1 MLVSGLAAVGPMI
14 GEAQPH
20 GVLPKNDAV
29 WGCTDITNPGCM
41 GPKVAEKGA
50 FILRKK
56 DAYFAP
62 PQDWRHPVAQND
74 RREKIAGFVIA
85 IAIARGLLAVLP
97 LLCTAALLWTI
108 VAMLDGFAPL
118 PIPGLGFLVF
128 CVFITL
134 VGMLGGTRRGRG
146 IGLALDHLIE
156 KIPVV
161 KVVYTA
167 IKDLLNAL
175 VGDRKSFDQPIVV
188 DLVPDGSIRTLGFV
202 TCEQFDDPVLT
213 GFVAV
218 YLPQSYNFAGNLILV
233 PRQRVHFIDAD
244 AGAFM
249 AFIVSGGVA
258 EMSATRT
265 TIMDLSAFRSR

>member
-1 MLVSGLAAVGPMI
+1 MATVT
-14 GEAQPH
+14 
-20 GVLPKNDAV
+20 KNV
-29 WGCTDITNPGCM
+29 RI
-41 GPKVAEKGA
+41 
-50 FILRKK
+50 KK
-56 DAYFAP
+56 PTATQRLSRSF
-62 PQDWRHPVAQND
+62 
-74 RREKIAGFVIA
+74 
-85 IAIARGLLAVLP
+85 ARGLLAVLP
-97 LLCTAALLWTI
+97 LLSTAALLWTI
-108 VAMLDGFAPL
+108 VRMLDGFAPL
-118 PIPGLGFLVF
+118 PIPGLGFVVF

-134 VGMLGGTRRGRG
+134 VGMLGSTRRGRG
-146 IGLALDHLIE
+146 LGLAVDHLIE
-156 KIPVV
+156 KIPIV

-265 TIMDLSAFRSR
+265 TIIDLSAFRSR